1 MTLHRM
7 SRERFSK
14 DSVFRSVYN
23 NQSLNSTRTAT
34 HNYIAS
40 TKDSL
45 DYVQR
50 LGLMSRLHVHSG
62 CVNTVSWSNTGEY
75 LLSGS
80 DDQCIAI
87 TNPHSQEVLLKY
99 KTAHRANIFSAR
111 FMPRSNGHS
120 IVSCSGDGIVL
131 HTELLAPYVR
141 RQPTPLFNN
150 INTVIPGADSTREN
164 APLQPVYEH
173 SENEAKLSFFN
184 CHKSGTTYEVLTIPS
199 EPKSFLSCGED
210 GTVRL
215 FDLRQIS
222 SCHKTCCK
230 DNILIFSPS
239 AVNAM
244 DLSPISNY
252 YVAVGSSDAIV
263 RVYDRRY
270 LSIIDFSDSSIPTT
284 ERHTKPIKAYPIP
297 MMTNRQY
304 RITCVRYSPE
314 ESELLV
320 SYSSEYLYLFD
331 LRRDGVDVNELYE
344 KGRTVDVN
352 RSSPPPTLTAEQVT
366 RRLRLRGDW
375 SDTGPD
381 ARPENY
387 PRGRV
392 EIGQVRP
399 QLQANI
405 MSRMTEVISRMLND
419 PRTRMGLSGQAQEL
433 NRENQATLLAAV
445 ARETSDDSTPST
457 SGAYWRRVASRLH
470 NSRTINLNNSMP
482 QTEVISTQPISTTAV
497 VDNISR
503 PPEEN
508 TMEAPAEPTTTSIP
522 DTPNI
527 SSAGQQ
533 GIQFRD
539 DEADTLNEELAE
551 LDKRLFDYLRMK
563 FVGHRNA
570 RTMIKEANF
579 WGNNYVMS
587 GSDCGHIFT
596 WDRRTGK
603 LVMLMQGDQHVVN
616 CLQPHPELPYLASSG
631 IDYDVKIWAPT
642 LEHANFDEAAAED
655 LMKRNAI
662 MLEQTKDTITVPAA
676 FMIRLLACI
685 HSLRNRER
693 ILNPEVSVNP
703 SNQTENINNNN
714 NSSATNVPESSNLN
728 ADGGEASEETNN
740 DE

>member
-1 MTLHRM
+1 M
-7 SRERFSK
+7 SREQFKRE
-14 DSVFRSVYN
+14 SVFRSIY
-23 NQSLNSTRTAT
+23 NQSLHSARAASQ
-34 HNYIAS
+34 NYIAS

-62 CVNTVSWSNTGEY
+62 CVNTVCWNRTGEY

-87 TNPHSQEVLLKY
+87 TNPHNQEVLLKY

-111 FMPRSNGHS
+111 FMPRSDGHS

-141 RQPTPLFNN
+141 RQGTSLVNS
-150 INTVIPGADSTREN
+150 VSAGAGAGSIRD
-164 APLQPVYEH
+164 AAFMLPIYEH
-173 SENEAKLSFFN
+173 NENEAKLSFFN
-184 CHKSGTTYEVLTIPS
+184 CHKSGTTYEVLTVPS
-199 EPKSFLSCGED
+199 EPRSFMSCGED

-270 LSIIDFSDSSIPTT
+270 LSVIDFSDSSIPTT
-284 ERHTKPIKAYPIP
+284 ERHTRPIKAYPIP
-297 MMTNRQY
+297 MTTNRQY
-304 RITCVRYSPE
+304 RITCVKYSPE

-331 LRRDGVDVNELYE
+331 LRRDGVDVNDLYE
-344 KGRTVDVN
+344 KGRVSDAGS
-352 RSSPPPTLTAEQVT
+352 SSPPPALTAEQVT

-433 NRENQATLLAAV
+433 NRENQASLLAAV
-445 ARETSDDSTPST
+445 ARETAEDSAPST

-470 NSRTINLNNSMP
+470 TSRTITVNAPQSDAIPAQTESTSTVDNGTSRTADENNSEPSTAAASTPSSSESP
-482 QTEVISTQPISTTAV
+482 QS
-497 VDNISR
+497 
-503 PPEEN
+503 
-508 TMEAPAEPTTTSIP
+508 
-522 DTPNI
+522 
-527 SSAGQQ
+527 
-533 GIQFRD
+533 IQFRD

-551 LDKRLFDYLRMK
+551 LDMQAKEVVFDYLRMK
-563 FVGHRNA
+563 YVGHRNA

-642 LEHANFDEAAAED
+642 LEHTNFDEEIAED

-693 ILNPEVSVNP
+693 ILNPEESNNP
-703 SNQTENINNNN
+703 SNQIDNEARNHSNETGSIALNEDSGEDPEARNR
-714 NSSATNVPESSNLN
+714 NSN
-728 ADGGEASEETNN
+728 EET
-740 DE
+740 ETSGQE

>member
-1 MTLHRM
+1 M
-7 SRERFSK
+7 SNEKRLCK

-23 NQSLNSTRTAT
+23 QSMHSTRAAT
-34 HNYIAS
+34 NSYIAS

-62 CVNTVSWSNTGEY
+62 CVNTVCWNSSGEY

-80 DDQCIAI
+80 DDQCVAI

-111 FMPRSNGHS
+111 FMPQSNGHS

-131 HTELLAPYVR
+131 HTELLAPYVC
-141 RQPTPLFNN
+141 RQRTDIFINN
-150 INTVIPGADSTREN
+150 DNGSGGTGSAASTIPI
-164 APLQPVYEH
+164 QPVYEH
-173 SENEAKLSFFN
+173 NENEAKLSFFN

-199 EPKSFLSCGED
+199 QPRSFMSCGED

-263 RVYDRRY
+263 RIYDRRY
-270 LSIIDFSDSSIPTT
+270 LSVIDFSDNSVPTT
-284 ERHTKPIKAYPIP
+284 ERHTRPIKAYPIP
-297 MMTNRQY
+297 MTTNRQY

-331 LRRDGVDVNELYE
+331 LRREGADVNELYE
-344 KGRTVDVN
+344 KGRTADVT
-352 RSSPPPTLTAEQVT
+352 SSSSLPALTAEQVT

-445 ARETSDDSTPST
+445 ARETAEAPST
-457 SGAYWRRVASRLH
+457 SAHWRRVASRLH
-470 NSRTINLNNSMP
+470 RTRSIALTSPQSDDSSAQTIPTPDVVNN
-482 QTEVISTQPISTTAV
+482 A
-497 VDNISR
+497 SR
-503 PPEEN
+503 PPEEDV
-508 TMEAPAEPTTTSIP
+508 TIASTEQSEALNVDTS
-522 DTPNI
+522 NN
-527 SSAGQQ
+527 SSGIDAHPS
-533 GIQFRD
+533 IQFRD
-539 DEADTLNEELAE
+539 DEADTLNDELAE
-551 LDKRLFDYLRMK
+551 LDMQTKEMIFDYLRMK

-587 GSDCGHIFT
+587 GSDCGHIFI
-596 WDRRTGK
+596 WDRRNGK
-603 LVMLMQGDQHVVN
+603 LVMLLQGDQHVVN

-631 IDYDVKIWAPT
+631 IDYDVKIWAPI
-642 LEHANFDEAAAED
+642 LEHASFDEPEAQD

-693 ILNPEVSVNP
+693 ILNPEEINNP
-703 SNQTENINNNN
+703 SNQTGNPSSDSDRNREVNETGSSTTNSNNDV
-714 NSSATNVPESSNLN
+714 APESGN
-728 ADGGEASEETNN
+728 ASSQE
-740 DE
+740 

>member
-1 MTLHRM
+1 M
-7 SRERFSK
+7 SRDRLNKE
-14 DSVFRSVYN
+14 SVFRSVF
-23 NQSLNSTRTAT
+23 NQSLHSPRSVTL
-34 HNYIAS
+34 NYIAS

-62 CVNTVSWSNTGEY
+62 CVNTVCWNNTGEF

-80 DDQCIAI
+80 DDQCVAI
-87 TNPHSQEVLLKY
+87 TNPHNQEVLLKY

-111 FMPRSNGHS
+111 FMPRTDGHS

-131 HTELLAPYVR
+131 HTELLAPYIR
-141 RQPTPLFNN
+141 RQKTTPSNN
-150 INTVIPGADSTREN
+150 INSAITSTRN
-164 APLQPVYEH
+164 VDPMLPIYEH
-173 SENEAKLSFFN
+173 NENEAKLSFFN

-199 EPKSFLSCGED
+199 EPRSFMSCGED

-215 FDLRQIS
+215 FDLRQTS

-270 LSIIDFSDSSIPTT
+270 LSVIDFSDSSIPTT
-284 ERHTKPIKAYPIP
+284 ERHTRPIKAYPIP
-297 MMTNRQY
+297 MTTNRQY
-304 RITCVRYSPE
+304 RITCVKYSPE

-331 LRRDGVDVNELYE
+331 LRRDGVDVSTLYE
-344 KGRTVDVN
+344 KGCATDASS
-352 RSSPPPTLTAEQVT
+352 SSPPPALTAEQVT

-433 NRENQATLLAAV
+433 NRENQASLLAAV
-445 ARETSDDSTPST
+445 ARETAEDSTPST

-470 NSRTINLNNSMP
+470 TSRTITVNAP
-482 QTEVISTQPISTTAV
+482 QSDVIPTQTVSASNVAADSNMAV
-497 VDNISR
+497 D
-503 PPEEN
+503 EN
-508 TMEAPAEPTTTSIP
+508 TTGAPSESTGTLTA
-522 DTPNI
+522 DTADTAND
-527 SSAGQQ
+527 SSESPQS
-533 GIQFRD
+533 IQFRD

-551 LDKRLFDYLRMK
+551 LDMQAKEVVFDYLRMK
-563 FVGHRNA
+563 YIGHRNA

-579 WGNNYVMS
+579 WGHNYVMS

-631 IDYDVKIWAPT
+631 IDYDVKIWAPI
-642 LEHANFDEAAAED
+642 LEHANFDEEVAED

-693 ILNPEVSVNP
+693 ILNPEE
-703 SNQTENINNNN
+703 SNNTPQQPGNAGNEPDISMSNEAGGVDLEATNTNDIEER
-714 NSSATNVPESSNLN
+714 NSSE
-728 ADGGEASEETNN
+728 
-740 DE
+740 